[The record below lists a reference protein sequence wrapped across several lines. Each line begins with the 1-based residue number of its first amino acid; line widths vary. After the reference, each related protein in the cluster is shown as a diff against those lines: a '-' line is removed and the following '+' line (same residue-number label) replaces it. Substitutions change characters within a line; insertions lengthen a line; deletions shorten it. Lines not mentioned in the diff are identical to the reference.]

1 MENLMSLNSKVG
13 VRSGATSVSEGV
25 GIGLMLQL
33 NTNLAKVA
41 AKTRDILPKLRKIRC
56 LLYHHHKLLHH
67 QPDLLLQMKRIWLQN
82 PVTPGILYEAEAI
95 GYACSQLILLSSS
108 TKNRKPIHYYLK
120 EIYLSNSSSISFFIY
135 Y

>member
-67 QPDLLLQMKRIWLQN
+67 RPDLFLQMKRIWLQN
-82 PVTPGILYEAEAI
+82 QVTPGILYEAEAI

-108 TKNRKPIHYYLK
+108 TKNYLYLYVVLQHTSYRYLPPPI
-120 EIYLSNSSSISFFIY
+120 FFL
-135 Y
+135 